1 MKAQTTCNSQ
11 IQSWS
16 ESNSGGIAIASL
28 CTHYRATVFWIP
40 PVAVIKT
47 LGPKPTWERKGVDS
61 AYTSRSQPIIQEN
74 WNLRQRAQK
83 NTVRWI
89 ALTESKTTAQGEML
103 PTDGWVILH
112 QSATKI
118 ILHRPAQGPSWQ
130 RSTQLLQLLSCG
142 VILGSV
148 KWTVNAD

>member
-1 MKAQTTCNSQ
+1 MEAQTTRNSQ
-11 IQSWS
+11 IKSWS
-16 ESNSGGIAIASL
+16 ESNSGGIAIAGL
-28 CTHYRATVFWIP
+28 CTHYRAMVCWFP
-40 PVAVIKT
+40 SVAVIKHLDQKQLRRGKGLIWLTFPGHSPSFRKVGTWGRELKGT
-47 LGPKPTWERKGVDS
+47 L
-61 AYTSRSQPIIQEN
+61 
-74 WNLRQRAQK
+74 
-83 NTVRWI
+83 RWI
-89 ALTESKTTAQGEML
+89 TLIESKITAQGEML
-103 PTDGWVILH
+103 PTEGWVILL